1 MPDTPETRAVY
12 EDSATYGWVE
22 QPELKWQAQWHYE
35 HSRNADGYER
45 GGFYA
50 TEAEALEA
58 AARGLDTMRWMHKLF
73 EDKQP

>member
-1 MPDTPETRAVY
+1 MPDTPELRAVY
-12 EDSATYGWVE
+12 EDSEPGFFE
-22 QPELKWQAQWHYE
+22 DDLRWQAQWHYE

-58 AARGLDTMRWMHKLF
+58 AARGLEAMRAMHKLF